1 MATIQRSTTKVASK
15 LLSYAE
21 KRATERSGVDCPP
34 EYAKAQFKA
43 TRELWGKT
51 EGIQAHHI
59 IQSFKPGEV
68 TPVLANEI
76 GKELAKELAP
86 GHEVVIYTHTD
97 KDHIHNHIVI
107 NAVSFETGAK
117 YHAHGKEEL
126 FKIREVSDRLC
137 SERGLSVIQEPSAEQ
152 RYHRAEYGLAKRGL
166 SSWKDELRQS
176 IDLLKKESNNINELA
191 DKLKKDFGIETKIT
205 PKNISFKHPDNQKF
219 VRGSK
224 LGLAYEKETLSSGFE
239 RETSVER
246 TRNTINYE
254 SIRRETNG
262 ISGSNREIERIERI
276 ARVAE
281 SREELYGSSNGQRNH
296 DKNEH
301 AKRTGEHGAN
311 ESDHSRANA
320 FDLNAARRNL
330 EKIQRSTTQHFKEW
344 QDRNNGKQQSNDSTI
359 KRDSI
364 NPKQSFDQT
373 QNQHT
378 NRNSENEREHSKELK
393 RTRSKQQS
401 HDLER

>member
-15 LLSYAE
+15 LISYAE
-21 KRATERSGVDCPP
+21 KRATERSGIDCPP

-68 TPVLANEI
+68 TPVLANEL
-76 GKELAKELAP
+76 GRELAKELAP

-117 YHAHGKEEL
+117 YHAHGTEEL
-126 FKIREVSDRLC
+126 FKIRKVSDRLC
-137 SERGLSVIQEPSAEQ
+137 SEKGLSVIQEPSAEQ
-152 RYHRAEYGLAKRGL
+152 RYHRAEYGLAKRGIRI
-166 SSWKDELRQS
+166 WKDELRQS
-176 IDLLKKESNNINELA
+176 IDYLKKESNSINELA
-191 DKLKKDFGIETKIT
+191 DKLKMDFGIETKIT

-224 LGLAYEKETLSSGFE
+224 LGLAYEKETLI
-239 RETSVER
+239 REFAREISIER
-246 TRNTINYE
+246 TRNTIDYE

-262 ISGSNREIERIERI
+262 VSGTNREIERLG
-276 ARVAE
+276 RVAE
-281 SREELYGSSNGQRNH
+281 PREKLYGSSNGQRNH
-296 DKNEH
+296 DKNEYT
-301 AKRTGEHGAN
+301 KGTGEHRTN
-311 ESDHSRANA
+311 EPNSSGTNA
-320 FDLNAARRNL
+320 FDLNDARRNL
-330 EKIQRSTTQHFKEW
+330 EKIHRSTTQDFSEW
-344 QDRNNGKQQSNDSTI
+344 QERNNRKQQSNNTTT
-359 KRDSI
+359 KRDSSNLEQSV
-364 NPKQSFDQT
+364 NPNEKQ
-373 QNQHT
+373 HGVR
-378 NRNSENEREHSKELK
+378 NRENEYKRSKDLE

>member
-21 KRATERSGVDCPP
+21 KRATEHSGIDCPP

-117 YHAHGKEEL
+117 YHAHGTEEL

-137 SERGLSVIQEPSAEQ
+137 SEKGLSVIQEPSAEQ
-152 RYHRAEYGLAKRGL
+152 RYHRAEYGLAKRGF

-176 IDLLKKESNNINELA
+176 IDYLKKESNNINELA
-191 DKLKKDFGIETKIT
+191 DKLKKEKADKEAEEKKAAEEADLAVETEQDEANTTWDVTDVDALSNGNIVFAADLLLAGEKFPASAKVAAAKVLKAPWEYYGKLVTFTGIVATVTDFPPSDDDPLQSEVLIVTEDKTIVDFLCLVPSGNIQKDDVIT
-205 PKNISFKHPDNQKF
+205 
-219 VRGSK
+219 
-224 LGLAYEKETLSSGFE
+224 
-239 RETSVER
+239 
-246 TRNTINYE
+246 
-254 SIRRETNG
+254 
-262 ISGSNREIERIERI
+262 ISGLVTGRTEVDNKVGGTYTHL
-276 ARVAE
+276 VAVTNK
-281 SREELYGSSNGQRNH
+281 L
-296 DKNEH
+296 
-301 AKRTGEHGAN
+301 
-311 ESDHSRANA
+311 
-320 FDLNAARRNL
+320 
-330 EKIQRSTTQHFKEW
+330 
-344 QDRNNGKQQSNDSTI
+344 
-359 KRDSI
+359 
-364 NPKQSFDQT
+364 PK
-373 QNQHT
+373 
-378 NRNSENEREHSKELK
+378 
-393 RTRSKQQS
+393 
-401 HDLER
+401 

>member
-1 MATIQRSTTKVASK
+1 MATIQRSTTKIASK

-59 IQSFKPGEV
+59 IQSFRPGEV
-68 TPVLANEI
+68 TAAKANEI

-86 GHEVVIYTHTD
+86 GHEVAIYTHTD
-97 KDHIHNHIVI
+97 KEHIHNHIVI
-107 NAVSFETGAK
+107 NAVSFETGTK

-137 SERGLSVIQEPSAEQ
+137 SERGLSVIQEPTAEQ
-152 RYHRAEYGLAKRGL
+152 RYHRAEYGLAKRGI
-166 SSWKDELRQS
+166 SSWKDEIRQC
-176 IDLLKKESNNINELA
+176 IDLLKKKSNNINELA

-224 LGLAYEKETLSSGFE
+224 LGLAFEKESLISGFE
-239 RETSVER
+239 RETSIER
-246 TRNTINYE
+246 TRKTIDYE

-262 ISGSNREIERIERI
+262 ISGSNREIERFG
-276 ARVAE
+276 RVAE
-281 SREELYGSSNGQRNH
+281 SREKLYDSSNGSRHH
-296 DKNEH
+296 DENVH
-301 AKRTGEHGAN
+301 SKRTGEHREN
-311 ESDHSRANA
+311 KSNRSRTNA
-320 FDLNAARRNL
+320 FDLDSARRNL
-330 EKIQRSTTQHFKEW
+330 EKIRRSTTQDFREW
-344 QDRNNGKQQSNDSTI
+344 QDRNKGKQQSNDTSV
-359 KRDSI
+359 KRDPN
-364 NPKQSFDQT
+364 NPKQPVNPNEKQHGER
-373 QNQHT
+373 NQEH
-378 NRNSENEREHSKELK
+378 ERERSKEFE
-393 RTRSKQQS
+393 RTRNKQQS
-401 HDLER
+401 HDFER

>member
-21 KRATERSGVDCPP
+21 KRATEHSGIDCPP

-117 YHAHGKEEL
+117 YHAHGTEEL

-137 SERGLSVIQEPSAEQ
+137 SEKGLSVIQEPSAEQ
-152 RYHRAEYGLAKRGL
+152 RYHRAEYGLAKRGF

-176 IDLLKKESNNINELA
+176 IDYLKKESNNINELA

-239 RETSVER
+239 RETSIER
-246 TRNTINYE
+246 TRKTIDYG
-254 SIRRETNG
+254 SIRGETNG
-262 ISGSNREIERIERI
+262 VYRSNREIERFERI

-281 SREELYGSSNGQRNH
+281 SREELYGSSNGQRYH
-296 DKNEH
+296 DENEH

-311 ESDHSRANA
+311 EPNNSGTNA
-320 FDLNAARRNL
+320 FDLNKARRTL
-330 EKIQRSTTQHFKEW
+330 EKIHRSSAQDFGEW
-344 QDRNNGKQQSNDSTI
+344 QDRNKGKQQSDNLTT
-359 KRDSI
+359 KRDSNHPEQSV
-364 NPKQSFDQT
+364 NPNEKQ
-373 QNQHT
+373 HGER
-378 NRNSENEREHSKELK
+378 NRENERERSKELE

-401 HDLER
+401 PDLER